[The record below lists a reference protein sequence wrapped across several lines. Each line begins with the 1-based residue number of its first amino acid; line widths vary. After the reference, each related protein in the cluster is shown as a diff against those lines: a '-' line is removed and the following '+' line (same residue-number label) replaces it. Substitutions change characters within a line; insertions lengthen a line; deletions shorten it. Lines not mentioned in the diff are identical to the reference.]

1 MTERRASAPD
11 SDARLRA
18 LGVDPDRLVDERDV
32 QYLLGDAF
40 REAGIE
46 LGAKEQEAVVC
57 TLLGYRHPDSL
68 AVGDRAPDLRLHPL
82 DHGQPVALGQV
93 HAERPLVLFFGSYT

>member
-1 MTERRASAPD
+1 MTEQRFNDPD
-11 SDARLRA
+11 RDAKLRA
-18 LGVDPDRLVDERDV
+18 LGIDPGRLVDERDV

-40 REAGIE
+40 REAGIT

-68 AVGDRAPDLRLHPL
+68 ATGERAPDLLLHPL
-82 DHGQPVALGQV
+82 DLGPPVAIGRL